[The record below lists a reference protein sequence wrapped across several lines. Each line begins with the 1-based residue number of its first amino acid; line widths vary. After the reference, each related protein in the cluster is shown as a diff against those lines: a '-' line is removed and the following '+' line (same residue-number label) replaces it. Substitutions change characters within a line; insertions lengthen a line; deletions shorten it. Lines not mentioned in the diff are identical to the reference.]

1 MIQST
6 VGAAASLLM
15 TGRASW
21 SVLHVKPPPF
31 TGRWNDQEQH
41 YIVLDLEG
49 TEYNVNVYEK
59 VPGAVA
65 W

>member
-1 MIQST
+1 M
-6 VGAAASLLM
+6 
-15 TGRASW
+15 
-21 SVLHVKPPPF
+21 LHVKPPPF

>member
-6 VGAAASLLM
+6 LGAADSLLM
-15 TGRASW
+15 PGNASW

-49 TEYNVNVYEK
+49 REYNVNVYEK

>member
-21 SVLHVKPPPF
+21 SVLHVKPPFF
-31 TGRWNDQEQH
+31 TGRWDGQEEH
-41 YIVLDLEG
+41 YVVLDLEG
-49 TEYNVNVYEK
+49 GEYSINVYEK

>member
-6 VGAAASLLM
+6 LGAADSLLM
-15 TGRASW
+15 PGSASW

-49 TEYNVNVYEK
+49 TEYNVNVCEK

>member
-6 VGAAASLLM
+6 LGAADSLLM
-15 TGRASW
+15 PGNASW

-41 YIVLDLEG
+41 YVVLDLEG
-49 TEYNVNVYEK
+49 AEYK
-59 VPGAVA
+59 VTV
-65 W
+65 